1 MKKYLLLLAAGAIA
15 LPGLAIADAHDADE
29 SSWSVTGNVRVQHTQ
44 TTDNGVTT
52 ADTSTHSDDT
62 YIRLERGFTNSNA
75 GDATTYLH
83 FQPSGE
89 WRYGVTATSTKDSW
103 TVSGKGEWDSNQGG
117 DEGTGRLRDSFV
129 KATNDSGAYFQV
141 GKVQYGDH
149 LKGYSNGHG
158 GNVFTPEGT
167 AFREVIGFGGYNG
180 NGYLATNEAR
190 FTAIQL
196 GYGLGSGLD
205 ISVILQM
212 ESDEPLFGVYS
223 NADATNVIDEGTED
237 DPNTAG
243 DQTVEDAT
251 ESPAQKTNGS
261 VVQIKYAANNI
272 DLIAQFYSGSQEDND
287 SDEATTAGGSDGK
300 VDASLTQIAAAYS
313 AGMFTPFINMAMG
326 SVEQTPD
333 GGGDSTTYDAAVTN
347 IGLGVALANGDSVNF
362 SVTSSSAESDAAN
375 SEDES
380 GSAFEG
386 QYVTNLAGAAVKI
399 GYVSGE
405 YDDGSD
411 ATDDDADTAFSVRID
426 YGF

>member
-1 MKKYLLLLAAGAIA
+1 MKKYLLLLAAGAVA

-29 SSWSVTGNVRVQHTQ
+29 SSWSITGNVRVQHTQ
-44 TTDNGVTT
+44 ATDAGVTT

-405 YDDGSD
+405 YDDGDD
-411 ATDDDADTAFSVRID
+411 ATDDDADTALSIRID

>member
-44 TTDNGVTT
+44 STDAGVTT

-103 TVSGKGEWDSNQGG
+103 TVSAKGEWDSNQGG
-117 DEGTGRLRDSFV
+117 DGDGTGRLRDSFV

-158 GNVFTPEGT
+158 GNVFTPSGT
-167 AFREVIGFGGYNG
+167 AFRDVIGFGGYNG

-205 ISVILQM
+205 LSVILQM
-212 ESDEPLFGVYS
+212 EADESLFGVYS
-223 NADATNVIDEGTED
+223 SDA
-237 DPNTAG
+237 AG
-243 DQTVEDAT
+243 DAAQT
-251 ESPAQKTNGS
+251 TNGN
-261 VVQIKYAANNI
+261 VVQIKYAANNV
-272 DLIAQFYSGSQEDND
+272 DLIAQFYSGSQEDTDTDADN
-287 SDEATTAGGSDGK
+287 SDGK

-333 GGGDSTTYDAAVTN
+333 GGGDVITSDAAVTN
-347 IGLGVALANGDSVNF
+347 IGLGVSLASGDSVNF
-362 SVTSSSAESDAAN
+362 SVTSSSAERDSDDK
-375 SEDES
+375 EES
-380 GSAFEG
+380 GSAFEA
-386 QYVTNLAGAAVKI
+386 QYVTNLAGAAVKV

-405 YDDGSD
+405 YDDDDDSD
-411 ATDDDADTAFSVRID
+411 ASDDDADTAFSVRID